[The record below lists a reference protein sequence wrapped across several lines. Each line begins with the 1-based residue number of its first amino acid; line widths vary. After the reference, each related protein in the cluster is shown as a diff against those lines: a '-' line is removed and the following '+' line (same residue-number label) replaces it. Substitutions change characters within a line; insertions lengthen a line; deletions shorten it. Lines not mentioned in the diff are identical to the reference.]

1 MGTIG
6 AVQEFLNDVMSQ
18 YRSHKQ
24 LAEKA
29 IAQVSQDGDLFV
41 VLGAEEN
48 SIAIIVKHV
57 AGNLRSRWT
66 DFLTEDG
73 DKPDRNRDLEFE
85 HEAGETRAS
94 LLARWALGWR
104 PVFDTLEKLKPE
116 DLSRTV
122 HLRGESLSVV
132 QAINRNLTHTAYH
145 VGQIVLLAKHFA
157 GDGWR
162 SLTIPRARA
171 QH

>member
-1 MGTIG
+1 MQ
-6 AVQEFLNDVMSQ
+6 AFLEDVTRQ

-24 LAEKA
+24 LGEKA
-29 IAQVSQDGDLFV
+29 IAQVGNDADLFV
-41 VLGAEEN
+41 VLGAEDN
-48 SIAIIVKHV
+48 SIAMIVKHL
-57 AGNLRSRWT
+57 AGNLRSWWT
-66 DFLTEDG
+66 DFLGTDG

-104 PVFDTLEKLKPE
+104 PVFNTLEKLTPD

-122 HLRGESLSVV
+122 HIRSEPLLVV

-145 VGQIVLLAKHFA
+145 VGQVVLLAKHFA

-162 SLTIPRARA
+162 TLSVPRNRRP
-171 QH
+171 QHN